1 MPIYKCPRCRGNDVY
16 FANRQEVRSTG
27 GPFGESYTV
36 DVKKPFCRPCG
47 EPMDNLGPTPEEARA
62 SAAATEKTISFIT
75 SKLGIFLIVGIW
87 VRLNAIAGGAL
98 MIMFIIAIGQAWA
111 RGISLDCGC
120 FGKGG
125 LLDTDEL
132 PVWNYTLE
140 IARDIVL
147 AAFAVYIYRFPQGKL
162 GFDK

>member
-62 SAAATEKTISFIT
+62 SAAATEKTISFMT
-75 SKLGIFLIVGIW
+75 SKLGIFLIVVAILLAGLIIYGIYSGINGW
-87 VRLNAIAGGAL
+87 VQCMDGYNFESEVVDGETLYLNQCDA
-98 MIMFIIAIGQAWA
+98 
-111 RGISLDCGC
+111 
-120 FGKGG
+120 
-125 LLDTDEL
+125 
-132 PVWNYTLE
+132 Y
-140 IARDIVL
+140 
-147 AAFAVYIYRFPQGKL
+147 
-162 GFDK
+162 

>member
-62 SAAATEKTISFIT
+62 SAAATEKTISFMT
-75 SKLGIFLIVGIW
+75 SKLGIFLIVVAILLAGLIIYGIYSGINGW
-87 VRLNAIAGGAL
+87 VQCMDGYNYESEVVDGETLYLNQCDA
-98 MIMFIIAIGQAWA
+98 
-111 RGISLDCGC
+111 
-120 FGKGG
+120 
-125 LLDTDEL
+125 
-132 PVWNYTLE
+132 Y
-140 IARDIVL
+140 
-147 AAFAVYIYRFPQGKL
+147 
-162 GFDK
+162 

>member
-62 SAAATEKTISFIT
+62 SAAATEKTISFLT
-75 SKLGIFLIVGIW
+75 SKLGIFLIVVAILLAGLIIYGIYSGINGW
-87 VRLNAIAGGAL
+87 VQCMDGYNYESEVVDGETLYLNQCDA
-98 MIMFIIAIGQAWA
+98 
-111 RGISLDCGC
+111 
-120 FGKGG
+120 
-125 LLDTDEL
+125 
-132 PVWNYTLE
+132 Y
-140 IARDIVL
+140 
-147 AAFAVYIYRFPQGKL
+147 
-162 GFDK
+162 